1 MSLEFVHAAIGCL
14 FLGIWIVVGHI
25 IAMDYF

>member
-1 MSLEFVHAAIGCL
+1 MSLEFINAAIGCL

-25 IAMDYF
+25 IAMDYL